1 MIKRLKNLNPISL
14 ILITSLLCLS
24 ACDSKS
30 STDKSQSSVDTTQAV
45 SNDALENIQ
54 DKTKDSIK
62 EKVMQKSK
70 LLSTEALQALEDAD
84 QYRWLEEVEG
94 EKALAWVAEKN
105 KASLSYLEAHP
116 KYAELN
122 AKNLAA
128 YDSKE
133 RIAYP
138 SFGGDYVYNF
148 WRDEIHTRGISR
160 RTSLQNY
167 RSGNPKWETV
177 IDVDAIAKAD
187 DKNWVYKGSSC
198 LYPEYTTCILNL
210 SEGGTDA
217 VVRREYDL
225 NTQKFIDNGFALP
238 ESKGSVAWLDKDTLM
253 LGIDFGTDSMTDS
266 GYPKITKIWQRG
278 TDISEAKT
286 IFTGEKTDVG
296 VWPFVIN
303 TQEGKF
309 AFISRSTSFYTGETH
324 YLNDGSLTKM
334 DLPEDIDFNG
344 IFKNQMLLQL
354 KSDWDVGGK
363 NLKQGA
369 LVSIGFDN
377 FLAGKRNF
385 TVVREPT
392 ERSSIASTST
402 TQDYLL
408 VNVLN
413 NVRGELYQYEYAH
426 GSWTSELVK
435 TPELG
440 TLSVVAANDKSNDF
454 FYTYNGFLSPTTM
467 YYVDDKGA
475 HNKSAS
481 LPDFFDASKFKVEQ
495 FESNSKDG
503 TKIPYF
509 MISAKNVELNGKN
522 PTLMYGYGGFEVS
535 IRPGYSSTK
544 GMDWLEQGGVYVST
558 NIRGGGEFGPNWHQ
572 SALNEK
578 RPRAYEDFIS
588 IAEDLIER
596 KVTSPAH
603 LGIDGRSNGG
613 LLVGAIYTMRPDL
626 FNAAVCGV
634 PLLDMKRYN
643 KLLAGAS
650 WMAEYG
656 DPDIAEEWDFI
667 KNYSPYHNLK
677 KDKKYPKVFFY
688 TSTKDDRV
696 HPGHARKMVALME
709 EYGHDYL
716 YYENTEGG
724 HAGSSNNKQTAHL
737 NALIYTYLQDQLMPK
752 AAE

>member
-1 MIKRLKNLNPISL
+1 MIKLLKTPNKLSL
-14 ILITSLLCLS
+14 ILFSVVLCLF
-24 ACDSKS
+24 ACDSQSNKDT
-30 STDKSQSSVDTTQAV
+30 STDAKQATETIQEQS
-45 SNDALENIQ
+45 LE
-54 DKTKDSIK
+54 TKK
-62 EKVMQKSK
+62 ETSMQEKK
-70 LLSTEALQALEDAD
+70 LLSTQELQALEDAD
-84 QYRWLEEVEG
+84 PYRWLEEVEG
-94 EKALAWVAEKN
+94 EKALAWVEEKN
-105 KASLSYLEAHP
+105 KVSLSYLKAHP

-122 AKNLAA
+122 TKNLAA

-133 RIAYP
+133 RIASP
-138 SFGGDYVYNF
+138 SFSGDYVYNF
-148 WRDEIHTRGISR
+148 WTDETHTRGISR
-160 RTSLQNY
+160 RTSLKNY
-167 RSGNPKWETV
+167 LSGTPKWKTV
-177 IDVDAIAKAD
+177 IDVDAIAKAE

-198 LYPEYTTCILNL
+198 LAPDYTTCILNL

-225 NTQKFIDNGFALP
+225 NTQSFIADGFVLA

-253 LGIDFGTDSMTDS
+253 IGIDFGPDSMTDS
-266 GYPKITKIWQRG
+266 GYPKISKIWKRG
-278 TDISEAKT
+278 TDINTAQT

-296 VWPFVIN
+296 VWPFVSN
-303 TQEGKF
+303 TPEGQF
-309 AFISRSTSFYTGETH
+309 AFIRRSTSFYTGVTH
-324 YLNDGSLTKM
+324 YLKDGALTKLE
-334 DLPEDIDFNG
+334 LPEDIDFNG
-344 IFKNQMLLQL
+344 VFKGQMLLQL
-354 KSDWDVGGK
+354 KSDWQVAGQT
-363 NLKQGA
+363 LKQGA

-385 TVVREPT
+385 TVVRKPI
-392 ERSSIASTST
+392 ERSSIAGTST
-402 TQDYLL
+402 TKDILL

-413 NVRGELYQYEYAH
+413 NVRGELYKYAYAH
-426 GSWTSELVK
+426 GSWTSELLK

-440 TLSVVAANDKSNDF
+440 TLSVVAANDKANDF

-467 YYVDDKGA
+467 YYVDSNGTQK
-475 HNKSAS
+475 KMSS

-495 FESNSKDG
+495 FESTSKDG
-503 TKIPYF
+503 TQVPYF
-509 MISAKNVELNGKN
+509 MISKKDLVLDGSN
-522 PTLMYGYGGFEVS
+522 PTVMYGYGGFEVS
-535 IRPGYSSTK
+535 IRPGYSSTT

-572 SALNEK
+572 SALHEK

-596 KVTSPAH
+596 KVTSPKH
-603 LGIDGRSNGG
+603 LGIVGRSNGG

-626 FNAAVCGV
+626 FNAVVCGV

-656 DPDIAEEWDFI
+656 NPDIAEEWDYI

-709 EYGHDYL
+709 EYGHDFY

-724 HAGSSNNKQTAHL
+724 HAGSSNNKQSAHL
-737 NALIYTYLQDQLMPK
+737 NALSYAYFIDQLMPK
-752 AAE
+752 AAK